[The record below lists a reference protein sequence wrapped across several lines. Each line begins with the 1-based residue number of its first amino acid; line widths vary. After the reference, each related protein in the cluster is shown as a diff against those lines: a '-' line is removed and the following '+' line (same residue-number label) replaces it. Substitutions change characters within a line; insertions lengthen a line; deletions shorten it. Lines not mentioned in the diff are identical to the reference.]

1 MEEEKN
7 DFASGGADWLFQSRF
22 KAQKPAEKIFYLIY
36 DNLNRIV
43 SMSTKLNVEDS
54 EHKVTTITREV
65 FDKLNT
71 HNLLN
76 YIVDENVNPPAPIN
90 IAGEQSYR
98 SLEIPEV
105 IHWADNRL
113 VLIQFVKSTRK
124 LNVEVKSQ
132 LPAVKKVWIIPRGNY
147 MIPLLELEI
156 QNQGVFE
163 YDIPTWQNSNEC
175 SCISNQDIE
184 IFTAYR
190 EVEHETDL

>member
-1 MEEEKN
+1 M
-7 DFASGGADWLFQSRF
+7 
-22 KAQKPAEKIFYLIY
+22 
-36 DNLNRIV
+36 
-43 SMSTKLNVEDS
+43 
-54 EHKVTTITREV
+54 
-65 FDKLNT
+65 
-71 HNLLN
+71 
-76 YIVDENVNPPAPIN
+76 
-90 IAGEQSYR
+90 
-98 SLEIPEV
+98 
-105 IHWADNRL
+105 
-113 VLIQFVKSTRK
+113 LIQFVKSTRK

-190 EVEHETDL
+190 EVEHETNL